1 MVEQVALREAATD
14 GPSPFLCVWLRG
26 LHALVLFLGFRFN
39 SEGLAYRRASS
50 CRCLSW
56 NRFKTIV
63 YKQQKS
69 KWSYVASAYSSPR
82 GK

>member
-14 GPSPFLCVWLRG
+14 GPASFLCVWLQG
-26 LHALVLFLGFRFN
+26 LHPLVMFLGFRFN

-50 CRCLSW
+50 YRCLSW

-63 YKQQKS
+63 YKQQKEQ
-69 KWSYVASAYSSPR
+69 VEPR
-82 GK
+82 SICLF